1 MAKKLN
7 NLEDYIKSSL
17 QNISY
22 FLDSSKVMGKP
33 IEINSETIVVPITK
47 VTFGFGT
54 GGSEFG
60 SPTIVQNSLSYEIDS
75 ALYPYGGGSVGGFAI
90 RPEAFLII
98 SKKEAKIVKMD
109 EKNIYNKVLDMVI
122 VALKNRKKG
131 K

>member
-1 MAKKLN
+1 MTKKLN

-54 GGSEFG
+54 GGGE
-60 SPTIVQNSLSYEIDS
+60 
-75 ALYPYGGGSVGGFAI
+75 
-90 RPEAFLII
+90 
-98 SKKEAKIVKMD
+98 
-109 EKNIYNKVLDMVI
+109 
-122 VALKNRKKG
+122 
-131 K
+131 

>member
-7 NLEDYIKSSL
+7 NLEDYVKSSL

-75 ALYPYGGGSVGGFAI
+75 DLYPYGGGSVGGFAI

-109 EKNIYNKVLDMVI
+109 EKIYITKY
-122 VALKNRKKG
+122 
-131 K
+131 

>member
-60 SPTIVQNSLSYEIDS
+60 SPTIVQNSLSYVIDS
-75 ALYPYGGGSVGGFAI
+75 DLYPYGGGSVGGFAI

>member
-60 SPTIVQNSLSYEIDS
+60 SPTIVQNSLSYEKDS
-75 ALYPYGGGSVGGFAI
+75 DLYPYGGGSVGGFAI

>member
-1 MAKKLN
+1 MTKKLN

-33 IEINSETIVVPITK
+33 IEINRETIVVPITK
-47 VTFGFGT
+47 ITFGFGT

-75 ALYPYGGGSVGGFAI
+75 DLYPYGGESVGGFAI

>member
-33 IEINSETIVVPITK
+33 IEINSETK

-75 ALYPYGGGSVGGFAI
+75 DLYPYGGGSVGGFAI

>member
-1 MAKKLN
+1 MTKKLN

-75 ALYPYGGGSVGGFAI
+75 
-90 RPEAFLII
+90 
-98 SKKEAKIVKMD
+98 D
-109 EKNIYNKVLDMVI
+109 W
-122 VALKNRKKG
+122 
-131 K
+131 

>member
-75 ALYPYGGGSVGGFAI
+75 DLYPYGGRSVGGFAI